1 MTTAPRPK
9 PTIPRK
15 TRAMSAASS
24 ESFAVAA
31 PAPPSLDS
39 PELYINR
46 ELSLIAFQRRVLEE
60 AADPAN
66 PLIERVKFLS
76 IVSSNM
82 DEFFMVRVAGLWQQ
96 IENRNHEIS
105 KDGKGP
111 SEVLEVIRQEVN
123 ELFESMYSLYRDQ
136 LLPGLSRHG
145 IRLIDLAEIDSAQ
158 KAFLDD
164 YFRRVV
170 YPVLTPLAVDPG
182 RPFPHIS
189 NLSLNIAAVVSNGD
203 GIERF
208 ARVKVPD
215 SLPQLIQVPSDAG
228 EVVFVWLEQ
237 VIINNLSLL
246 FPEMQILDAA
256 LFHVTRDAELAI
268 QELETDDLLESI
280 QEAVWRRRFR
290 DVVRLQ
296 IDRGMAPRLLE
307 LLTTNLELGQ
317 EDIYRIDGPIDF
329 SRLRAV
335 MSLDRA
341 SLKDK
346 PFVPSFPAGF
356 TFAGRSEMFSMIQQG
371 DILLHHPFESFQPVV
386 DFLRVAARDPDVL
399 AIKMTLYR
407 VGRNSPVVEALL
419 DAIQNG
425 KQVAAV
431 VELKA
436 RFDEESNIEWAQ
448 KLERE
453 GVHVVYGLL
462 GLKVHSKI
470 ALVVRRE
477 GDQIRRYIHLGS
489 GNYNPM
495 TSRLYTDLGM
505 FTANEEIGEDATD
518 LFNHLTGY
526 SNKKSYR
533 KLLVAPHS
541 IREGLE
547 RLIRGEMAR
556 HKEAGDGYMI
566 LKMNALEDPGMI
578 ELLYEASQA
587 GVKIDL
593 IVRGVCGLRPGI
605 PGVSETIQ
613 VKSIIG
619 RFLEHSRIYYFR
631 NGGDE
636 LLYVG
641 SADMMPR
648 NLNRRVEIL
657 FPVETPKLIRR
668 LRDEILEHYLSDE
681 ARARIMQSDGTFVRV
696 PKEAGKRQPD
706 SQAWFLKHHGS

>member
-9 PTIPRK
+9 HTVPRK
-15 TRAMSAASS
+15 TRAMSAATS
-24 ESFAVAA
+24 ESFAAAVPA
-31 PAPPSLDS
+31 PAPQSLDS
-39 PELYINR
+39 PGLYINR

-60 AADPAN
+60 AADSAN

-96 IENRNHEIS
+96 IESRNHEIS

-111 SEVLEVIRQEVN
+111 SEVLEHIRQEVN
-123 ELFESMYSLYRDQ
+123 ELFESMYSLYRDH
-136 LLPGLSRHG
+136 LLPGLAKHG
-145 IRLIDLAEIDSAQ
+145 IRILDLAELNPAQ
-158 KAFLDD
+158 IAFLDD

-215 SLPQLIQVPSDAG
+215 SLPQLIPVPSDPG
-228 EVVFVWLEQ
+228 EVTFVWLEQ
-237 VIINNLSLL
+237 VIIANLSQL

-335 MSLDRA
+335 LA
-341 SLKDK
+341 SIALTLKDK
-346 PFVPSFPAGF
+346 PFIPSFPAGF
-356 TFAGRSEMFSMIQQG
+356 TYCGPRRDVCDDPQG

-407 VGRNSPVVEALL
+407 VGRNSPIVEALL

-431 VELKA
+431 GRVK
-436 RFDEESNIEWAQ
+436 
-448 KLERE
+448 
-453 GVHVVYGLL
+453 G
-462 GLKVHSKI
+462 
-470 ALVVRRE
+470 ALR
-477 GDQIRRYIHLGS
+477 
-489 GNYNPM
+489 
-495 TSRLYTDLGM
+495 
-505 FTANEEIGEDATD
+505 
-518 LFNHLTGY
+518 
-526 SNKKSYR
+526 
-533 KLLVAPHS
+533 
-541 IREGLE
+541 
-547 RLIRGEMAR
+547 
-556 HKEAGDGYMI
+556 
-566 LKMNALEDPGMI
+566 
-578 ELLYEASQA
+578 
-587 GVKIDL
+587 
-593 IVRGVCGLRPGI
+593 
-605 PGVSETIQ
+605 
-613 VKSIIG
+613 
-619 RFLEHSRIYYFR
+619 
-631 NGGDE
+631 
-636 LLYVG
+636 
-641 SADMMPR
+641 
-648 NLNRRVEIL
+648 
-657 FPVETPKLIRR
+657 
-668 LRDEILEHYLSDE
+668 
-681 ARARIMQSDGTFVRV
+681 
-696 PKEAGKRQPD
+696 
-706 SQAWFLKHHGS
+706 